1 MIEREGESRR
11 DREIER
17 EGVIEREG
25 ESRRERKTASL
36 ISGFYFL
43 KLYTDTIF

>member
-1 MIEREGESRR
+1 MIEREGEIER
-11 DREIER
+11 DRER
-17 EGVIEREG
+17 RRVIKREG